1 MNKEIL
7 KMEVKKAARTAVK
20 NASSDEKNRVS
31 ALRAEYNE
39 KYVKLQTDFKVR
51 GLMTFHEYNNKLDEL
66 KAWYKQ
72 KRSAIKA

>member
-7 KMEVKKAARTAVK
+7 KMEVKNAVK
-20 NASSDEKNRVS
+20 NALADDKNRVS

-39 KYVKLQTDFKVR
+39 KYVKLQKDFHK
-51 GLMTFHEYNNKLDEL
+51 GLMTFYEYNNKLDEL

-72 KRSAIKA
+72 KRAVI